1 MFKKRL
7 DFQKLSHL
15 TASLLLSSLIS
26 LSLTFTAFAQSD
38 SISTEVQSDGAALD
52 SVAQDGAVQ
61 EGAAQEGAAPAG
73 GAAGIPTS
81 EAAISEGSSIFNNN
95 CTVCHAIDAQ
105 VIGPALKGV
114 TERRPLPWL
123 ISFISNSQK
132 VISSGDEYAVQLF
145 NEYNKTVMPPFTS
158 LSEEQI
164 TSVLAYIQSESNAA
178 PAADAQAAGD
188 GTAATA
194 QGGGE
199 GSAQSGGIAS
209 EYLTI
214 ILIGLIIVLVL
225 ILLVLVLII
234 SVMTRFLNQRTDL
247 DEEDKEIINRQTNYK
262 KIVTS
267 SPFIGI
273 AIFIFLTIA
282 VKVGLDGLYS
292 VGVQQGYMPKQ
303 PIAYSHELH
312 AGQYQ
317 IPCQYCHTGV
327 MKGKTANIPSANICM
342 NCHQQIKTESP
353 EIQKI
358 YAAIDFDPETQTYGN
373 NKKPIEWV
381 RVHNLPDLAYFNHAQ
396 HVNVGGLECETC
408 HGPVQEMPVVYQY
421 AELTMGWCINCH
433 RETQVNAKGNPYY
446 DKLLQL
452 HQAANPGEPM
462 TVDNIGGLECSK
474 CHY

>member
-7 DFQKLSHL
+7 DFQELSHL
-15 TASLLLSSLIS
+15 TARLLLSSLIS

-38 SISTEVQSDGAALD
+38 SAEAQS
-52 SVAQDGAVQ
+52 
-61 EGAAQEGAAPAG
+61 EGAASEEAAPEEAAQGG
-73 GAAGIPTS
+73 GADGIPTS
-81 EAAISEGSSIFNNN
+81 EAAISEGSSIFKNN
-95 CTVCHAIDAQ
+95 CAVCHAIDAQ
-105 VIGPALKGV
+105 VVGPALKGV

-132 VISSGDEYAVQLF
+132 VISSGDEYAVQLYNKF
-145 NEYNKTVMPPFTS
+145 NKTVMPPFTS
-158 LSEEQI
+158 LSEDQI
-164 TSVLAYIQSESNAA
+164 KSVLGYIQSESNAA
-178 PAADAQAAGD
+178 PAADAQAGGD
-188 GTAATA
+188 GATAAN
-194 QGGGE
+194 QGERGGT
-199 GSAQSGGIAS
+199 QSGGIAS

-214 ILIGLIIVLVL
+214 ILIGLIVVLVL

-234 SVMTRFLNQRTDL
+234 SVLTRFLNQRTDL
-247 DEEDKEIINRQTNYK
+247 DEEDREIINRQTNYK

-292 VGVQQGYMPKQ
+292 VGIQQGYMPKQ
-303 PIAYSHELH
+303 PIAFSHELH
-312 AGQYQ
+312 AGQYE

-327 MKGKTANIPSANICM
+327 MKSKTANIPSANICM
-342 NCHQQIKTESP
+342 NCHQEIKTESP

-358 YAAIDFDPETQTYGN
+358 FAAIDFDPETRTYGN

-381 RVHNLPDLAYFNHAQ
+381 RVHNLPDLAYFSHAQ
-396 HVNVGGLECETC
+396 HVNVGGLECQTC
-408 HGPVQEMPVVYQY
+408 HGPIQEMPVVYQY
-421 AELTMGWCINCH
+421 ANLTMGWCINCH
-433 RETQVNAKGNPYY
+433 RETQVNAKGNAYY
-446 DKLLQL
+446 DKLVEL
-452 HQAANPGEPM
+452 HQAANPNEPM